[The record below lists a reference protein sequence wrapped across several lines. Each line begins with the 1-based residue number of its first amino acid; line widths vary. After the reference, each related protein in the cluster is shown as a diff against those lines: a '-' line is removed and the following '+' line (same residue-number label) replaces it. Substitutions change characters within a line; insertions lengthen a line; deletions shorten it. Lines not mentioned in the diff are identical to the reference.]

1 MMNLENKKNKN
12 RKKKYKTLKI
22 KKELDEINYDVQK
35 EDNTEE
41 LKTSFHQ
48 KFFFLL
54 YSFIFITII
63 CFIGYYYF
71 FFPKIILNGEQN
83 MTIVYPNVYQEPGA
97 YLTRFG
103 KQIEGNPTIN
113 GTFDSAQLGNYKVK
127 YSYRELFF
135 QHTVTRQVSIVDNE
149 KPVLTLNGAR
159 ELTICPGKTYQEEGY
174 TAIDNY
180 DGNITQKVTSS
191 KTDKGI
197 RYQVADSSGNEVFLD
212 RIIHE
217 QDFDAPVLKLKGNK
231 TQYQMVGAAYSEAGY
246 TATDGCDGD
255 ITNQVKVSGT
265 VNVNQPGTYKLTYSV
280 TDISGNIT
288 TIDRTVIVTNTT
300 TDSGKKGVIY
310 LTFDDGPHATNTVK
324 ILDVL
329 KKYQVK
335 ATFFVTMSGP
345 DSLILR
351 EYQEGHTVALHTAS
365 HNYQTVY
372 SSVSNYFND
381 LQIISNR
388 VKRITG
394 VESKI
399 IRFPGGSSNTI
410 SRKYQ
415 KGIMTTLTQEVLNR
429 GYHYFDWNISSGD
442 AGETTSS
449 QVVYQNVINSLRKD
463 RANVV
468 LMHDIKSYTANA
480 VESIVQYG
488 LANGYSFEAITM
500 DTPMVRQRVNN

>member
-1 MMNLENKKNKN
+1 MMNVENKKNQN

-22 KKELDEINYDVQK
+22 KKELHEIDFDVPTENNQK
-35 EDNTEE
+35 KSKILSHCN
-41 LKTSFHQ
+41 LFFVFGSF
-48 KFFFLL
+48 L
-54 YSFIFITII
+54 IITIV
-63 CFIGYYYF
+63 CFIGDYF
-71 FFPKIILNGEQN
+71 LFFPKIILNGEQN

-103 KQIEGNPTIN
+103 KRIDGSPDMN
-113 GTFDSAQLGNYKVK
+113 GTFDSTKLGNYKVK
-127 YSYRELFF
+127 YSYREFFF
-135 QHTVTRQVSIVDNE
+135 QRTVTRQVSIVDNE
-149 KPVLTLNGAR
+149 KPVLTLNGTK

-180 DGNITQKVTSS
+180 DGDITQKVTSS
-191 KTDKGI
+191 KTDTGI
-197 RYQVADSSGNEVFLD
+197 RYQVADSSGNEIFLD

-217 QDFDAPVLKLKGNK
+217 QDFDAPVLKLKGNT
-231 TQYQMVGAAYSEAGY
+231 TQYQMVGMAYSEAGY

-280 TDISGNIT
+280 TDISGNT
-288 TIDRTVIVTNTT
+288 TSIDRTVIVTNT

-310 LTFDDGPHATNTVK
+310 LTFDDGPHATNTAK

-351 EYQEGHTVALHTAS
+351 EHQEGHTVALHTAS

-372 SSVSNYFND
+372 SSVPNYFND
-381 LQIISNR
+381 LQMISDR

-410 SRKYQ
+410 SRRYQ

-449 QVVYQNVINSLRKD
+449 QGVYQNVIRSLRKD